1 MLFILLSS
9 LICEKISTD
18 IIIITKPPNKERVGM
33 EKDDF
38 KFIRF
43 AKQVKDL
50 FARSL

>member
-1 MLFILLSS
+1 MLFILLSN

-18 IIIITKPPNKERVGM
+18 IIITKPPNKERVGM